1 MKDWKRTPAQIAP
14 SCSRMKKEAILIA
27 LITVVAVML
36 LAFAFA
42 VIFHGTLTA
51 YVQVFFME
59 GTAFVKFLLLHEE

>member
-1 MKDWKRTPAQIAP
+1 
-14 SCSRMKKEAILIA
+14 MKKEAILIA